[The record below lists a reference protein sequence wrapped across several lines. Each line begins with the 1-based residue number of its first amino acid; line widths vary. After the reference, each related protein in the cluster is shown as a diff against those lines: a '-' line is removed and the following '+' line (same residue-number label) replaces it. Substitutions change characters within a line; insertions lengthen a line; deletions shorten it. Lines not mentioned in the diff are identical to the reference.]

1 MQAMSLRF
9 VHIMSLSLVR
19 NSVYFI
25 LLLFF
30 SYFRSLIS
38 FTMSRFINIMPFP
51 STCIMCTYHSFGEFA
66 CVLCCVIS
74 PVPVA
79 SIRQAWFAHYARL
92 NQDVWRYLRSVKY
105 ISLKYPSLC
114 QRSKQLIFTTFRVK
128 CFIQLIIFQ

>member
-1 MQAMSLRF
+1 MSLRF

-38 FTMSRFINIMPFP
+38 FTMSCFINIMPFP

-92 NQDVWRYLRSVKY
+92 NQDVWRYLRSVIY
-105 ISLKYPSLC
+105 IFHLNIQAS
-114 QRSKQLIFTTFRVK
+114 VK
-128 CFIQLIIFQ
+128 EVNNYFSQHSESNVSYN